1 MLVKDSSSVHCSERI
16 IMVLLEGLLCLDY
29 VYVSCGTSP
38 MRQGFLLSGV
48 GVFTV
53 VECFTLGM

>member
-1 MLVKDSSSVHCSERI
+1 MLVEESSFIHCSESI
-16 IMVLLEGLLCLDY
+16 IMVLLEGLPSLGY

-38 MRQGFLLSGV
+38 MRQGFLLLGV